1 MILTEER
8 KKELV
13 EGLQQHDFTRDIPI
27 SGNMK
32 IPDAQAETY
41 VKIKDRVLGYMKSNL
56 RDLGIKRDGG
66 NFSKEFPVN
75 LLMNADAGYIAKAA
89 TDIIEDEEQTVAAVE
104 QYLEW
109 FEPMIEYAM
118 NSFCNAKGKTPEE
131 LTEEDMQRIVN
142 RVVEV
147 GNEQLTSLLL
157 MGQQMP
163 GINEVAHT
171 APAHDDFGTKRNV
184 DSINFYNKWTHNKTK
199 TGAML
204 SLENEVLPETPYE
217 EDHID
222 RMKIEAFYQTL
233 NDADETILRMRESR
247 QPYKKIAEVLGYKT
261 HSAVKKR
268 VEKLQDKWI
277 EFNREY
283 ESNT

>member
-1 MILTEER
+1 MTLTE
-8 KKELV
+8 KQMKELV
-13 EGLQQHDFTRDIPI
+13 DGLQQHDFTQAIPV

-32 IPDAQAETY
+32 IPDEQAETY

-56 RDLGIKRDGG
+56 RDLGIKRDVG

-131 LTEEDMQRIVN
+131 LTEKDMQRIVD

-163 GINEVAHT
+163 GINEVAHKD
-171 APAHDDFGTKRNV
+171 PAHEDFGTDRNV
-184 DSINFYNKWTHNKTK
+184 DSINFFNKWTHNKTK

-233 NDADETILRMRESR
+233 NDET
-247 QPYKKIAEVLGYKT
+247 
-261 HSAVKKR
+261 KR
-268 VEKLQDKWI
+268 
-277 EFNREY
+277 
-283 ESNT
+283 SCA